1 MSLVRLVINN
11 YYTIGHL
18 TAEWKQRARN
28 TAIAQPFT
36 QTRNEIV
43 LPFEPVGDDASR
55 RDGWVAVVSCEPSSN
70 ALFFKDSYP
79 RARRNSKDIFNDV
92 EGALV
97 GDILLHPADRQVR
110 IDLRTGVAIL
120 LQFFGSRANV
130 MLVGQDGR
138 IHDAFLRTRETI
150 GSAVEDW
157 PRTPPPALTVS
168 SLSDRLGADPEA
180 PLSSAL
186 KRAVPSFGTVLIRE
200 VLFRAGV
207 EGREPVRSIPPRTLA
222 SVAEVS
228 MFVLQAVT
236 SSPRPVIY
244 YRELEPVEFAP
255 APLAHLAHL
264 RVEEQASVSDG
275 VRKFI
280 GTSRRRSD
288 LTRMV
293 SHLLDALRKEAEH
306 AETTMG
312 RIHAEVPGTL
322 DADRHER
329 YGKLL
334 QVHLSQ
340 IVKGQREAIVED
352 LFSDGREVIAIPLD
366 PHLTPAK
373 NAERYFD
380 KARKTRT
387 AIAEQRSRLIAL
399 EERRRTVTPLVDEAE
414 DITTPEELDAFTERH
429 PVILKQL
436 GIRTGGGAHRGKE
449 EARPPFRIF
458 TVEGGFQVWA
468 GKSGENNDLLTTR
481 HTAKNDLWFH
491 VRGAGGSHVVLK
503 VGTGHGEVSKRAKEQ
518 AAAVAA
524 YFSKMR
530 KGSLVPVAMCEGKF
544 VRKPRGA
551 STGTVVVERETVL
564 FVNPALPAVTKTSP
578 E

>member
-1 MSLVRLVINN
+1 MINN
-11 YYTIGHL
+11 YYTIAHL
-18 TAEWKQRARN
+18 TSEWMQRARS
-28 TAIAQPFT
+28 TALAQPFT

-43 LPFEPVGDDASR
+43 LPFEPVGDDAAR
-55 RDGWVAVVSCEPSSN
+55 RNGWVAVVSCEPSSN

-79 RARRNSKDIFNDV
+79 RARRNSKNIFDGV

-97 GDILLHPADRQVR
+97 GEILLHPADRQVR
-110 IDLRTGVAIL
+110 VELRTGVAII

-130 MLVGQDGR
+130 LLVGQDGH
-138 IHDAFLRTRETI
+138 IQDAFLRTRETI
-150 GSAVEDW
+150 GSAVDDW
-157 PRTPPPALTVS
+157 PRTSLPPLTIS
-168 SLSDRLGADPEA
+168 SLSERLGADPGV
-180 PLSSAL
+180 PLASAL
-186 KRAVPSFGTVLIRE
+186 KRAIPSFGTVLVRE

-207 EGREPVRSIPPRTLA
+207 EGRESVGSIPARPLA

-228 MFVLQAVT
+228 ILVHQAVT

-264 RVEEQASVSDG
+264 RAEEQPTVSDG

-288 LTRMV
+288 LTRTV
-293 SHLLDALRKEAEH
+293 SLLIEALRKEAEH
-306 AETTMG
+306 ADTTMR
-312 RIHAEVPGTL
+312 RIRSEVPGTP

-334 QVHLSQ
+334 QAHLPQ
-340 IVKGQREAIVED
+340 IVKGQREATVED
-352 LFSDGREVIAIPLD
+352 LFSAGREVIAIPLD

-399 EERRRTVTPLVDEAE
+399 EERRRAISPLMDEAE
-414 DITTPEELDAFTERH
+414 DITTTEGLDAFTERH
-429 PVILKQL
+429 QVILKQL
-436 GIRTGGGAHRGKE
+436 GIRTRGGAHRGKE
-449 EARPPFRIF
+449 EIRPPFRIF

-468 GKSGENNDLLTTR
+468 GKSGQNNDLLTTR
-481 HTAKNDLWFH
+481 HTAKTDLWFH

-503 VGTGHGEVSKRAKEQ
+503 LGTGRGEVSKRAKEQ
-518 AAAVAA
+518 AAAIAA

-530 KGSLVPVAMCEGKF
+530 KASHVPVVMCEGKF
-544 VRKPRGA
+544 VRKPHGA
-551 STGTVVVERETVL
+551 SIGTVVVERETVV
-564 FVNPALPAVTKTSP
+564 FVNPALPEGTDASHM
-578 E
+578 